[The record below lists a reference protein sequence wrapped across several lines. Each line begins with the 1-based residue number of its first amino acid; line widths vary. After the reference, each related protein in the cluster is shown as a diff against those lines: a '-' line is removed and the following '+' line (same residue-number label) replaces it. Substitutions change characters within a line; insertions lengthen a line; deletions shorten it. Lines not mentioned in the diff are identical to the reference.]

1 MAVFTIETPTGQK
14 LDIEAADEA
23 TAINGAKQWHAQN
36 GMPAASPSVDQAT
49 DAYKSFD
56 SGVASGTAALLGSVG
71 DLTNMGAKGIG
82 IASDYISDK
91 LGLPKYQPPQTPGP
105 VTQALSKLPTSES
118 MGKTIQDRYYGGA
131 EPYQPQYTSG
141 DYSKS
146 VGSFVPS
153 TLAALET
160 GGTSVLGNLVRYAMA
175 PGLATEGAKKATEGT
190 AYQPYVEAGAGI
202 AASLINPARAITPLP
217 ATAARQAAVDALERE
232 GVTSLTAGQRTGN
245 TSLRY
250 LEDAASSAP
259 GAGHGAATIER
270 EGQHQFTDAALR
282 RAGAAGEATPEILAA
297 NQRRLGQS
305 FDDLSARNT
314 LVPDNRFINDLTA
327 NVADYRNVPASQ
339 QRQIVQG
346 YIDDIV
352 GHVNNGHMPG
362 EAYQEMRSRLGR
374 KSDAYRN
381 NDPALSQA
389 LGGMQTSLDNAM
401 RRSMS
406 PADVEAWDTA
416 RRQYAAQKTIE
427 TAASRAG
434 EVTAEG
440 QITPA
445 NLRNTVA
452 TQNRGGYARGEGQFN
467 ELARSGVQ
475 VMTPLPNSGTAQ
487 RTNAFHLLNAGLLGI
502 PQALAGRAVMSPPV
516 QSYLANQLL
525 TGALPTNPTARDLLI
540 VKMLQ
545 QSQQPT
551 AQAQ

>member
-36 GMPAASPSVDQAT
+36 GAPPAPAVDTAT
-49 DAYKSFD
+49 DAYKGLGT
-56 SGVASGTAALLGSVG
+56 GVIKGGLGMAGMVG
-71 DLTNMGAKGIG
+71 DLSDIGARGIKK
-82 IASDYISDK
+82 ASDYISSG
-91 LGLPKYQPPQTPGP
+91 LGL
-105 VTQALSKLPTSES
+105 
-118 MGKTIQDRYYGGA
+118 
-131 EPYQPQYTSG
+131 EPYQPQTTGPIANALNSIPTSG
-141 DYSKS
+141 SLQKQLEEKTGPLYAPQTG
-146 VGSFVPS
+146 VGQTAETIGSFVPS
-153 TLAALET
+153 AVATAAT
-160 GGTSVLGNLVRYAMA
+160 GGGSLAGSVARYAVA
-175 PGLATEGAKKATEGT
+175 PGLAVEGAKRATEGT
-190 AYQPYVEAGAGI
+190 SYQPYAEAGAGI

-217 ATAARQAAVDALERE
+217 ATAARQAAVDALQRE

-250 LEDAASSAP
+250 LEDAASAAP
-259 GAGHGAATIER
+259 GAGHGAATMEA
-270 EGQHQFTDAALR
+270 EGQHQFTDATLR
-282 RAGAAGEATPEILAA
+282 RAGAAGEATPEVLAA

-314 LVPDNRFINDLTA
+314 LVPDNRFINDLTG

-374 KSDAYRN
+374 QSDAYRN

-434 EVTAEG
+434 GVTAEG

-516 QSYLANQLL
+516 QSYLANQLM
-525 TGALPTNPTARDLLI
+525 TGALPANPTARDLLI

-545 QSQQPT
+545 HSQQP
-551 AQAQ
+551 ANQSQ

>member
-1 MAVFTIETPTGQK
+1 MSDLPPGFVIDGEQHVAPPPGFVIDGEAPATP
-14 LDIEAADEA
+14 
-23 TAINGAKQWHAQN
+23 
-36 GMPAASPSVDQAT
+36 V
-49 DAYKSFD
+49 
-56 SGVASGTAALLGSVG
+56 TAAGLGAAAVGGLGRGATELAGLPADLG
-71 DLTNMGAKGIG
+71 DLLNRGINKGLDAVGIG
-82 IASDYISDK
+82 AAPLAPNVAGSQNIQKQVEKVTGEFHKPQNTAE
-91 LGLPKYQPPQTPGP
+91 KYVDT
-105 VTQALSKLPTSES
+105 A
-118 MGKTIQDRYYGGA
+118 A
-131 EPYQPQYTSG
+131 
-141 DYSKS
+141 
-146 VGSFVPS
+146 SFVPGAV
-153 TLAALET
+153 AAP
-160 GGTSVLGNLVRYAMA
+160 GGIVSNAVRYGIL
-175 PGLATEGAKKATEGT
+175 PGLASEAAGQATEGT
-190 AYQPYVEAGAGI
+190 TYEPYARAVAGVGAGI
-202 AASLINPARAITPLP
+202 VNPARAITPLP
-217 ATAARQAAVDALERE
+217 ATAARQAAVDALQRE

-250 LEDAASSAP
+250 LEDAASTAP
-259 GAGHGAATIER
+259 GAGHGAATMEAA
-270 EGQHQFTDAALR
+270 GQHQFTDATLR
-282 RAGAAGEATPEILAA
+282 RAGAAGEATPEVLAA
-297 NQRRLGQS
+297 NQQRLGQS

-314 LVPDNRFINDLTA
+314 LVPDNRFINDLTG

-374 KSDAYRN
+374 QSDAYRN

-434 EVTAEG
+434 GVTAEG

-502 PQALAGRAVMSPPV
+502 PQALAGRAVMSAPV
-516 QSYLANQLL
+516 QSYLANQLM
-525 TGALPTNPTARDLLI
+525 TRALPANPTARNLLI

-545 QSQQPT
+545 QSQQP
-551 AQAQ
+551 ADQSQ